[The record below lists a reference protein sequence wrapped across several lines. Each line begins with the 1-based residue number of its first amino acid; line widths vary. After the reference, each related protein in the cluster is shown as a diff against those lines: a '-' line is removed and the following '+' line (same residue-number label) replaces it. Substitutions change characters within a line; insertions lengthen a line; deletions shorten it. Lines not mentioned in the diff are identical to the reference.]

1 MKYWYKEIFE
11 KELMSSQLNKK
22 DRRGLLIFVGN
33 FKMFVDVFPID
44 AAATEYSIVRH
55 ERFSMLAIQMLHS

>member
-44 AAATEYSIVRH
+44 AAATV
-55 ERFSMLAIQMLHS
+55 QHSET